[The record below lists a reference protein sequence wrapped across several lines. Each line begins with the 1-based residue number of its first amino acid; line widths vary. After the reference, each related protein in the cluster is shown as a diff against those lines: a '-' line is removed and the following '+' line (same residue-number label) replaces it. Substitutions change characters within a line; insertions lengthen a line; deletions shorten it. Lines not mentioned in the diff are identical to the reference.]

1 MNVFETVRENV
12 TAIDVVTMAGIKPNR
27 SKMICCP
34 FHNDKRPSMKVDN
47 QYYCFGCG
55 AKGDAID
62 FVANYYGLGLKAA
75 AEKIAT
81 DFVLAY
87 DDKRY
92 SENIQKKII
101 PKKSEYQIWAERKR
115 ELFANLSRLHE
126 KLRQMKIK
134 YEPKLREDSDWSPL
148 FSLAVKDFTYVD
160 YLYDYC
166 MFEATEDELKKEYE
180 EIVKEFKK
188 IEKRIN
194 DTESGA
200 GGSDVRQIG
209 EGLAV

>member
-1 MNVFETVRENV
+1 MISVG
-12 TAIDVVTMAGIKPNR
+12 IDVSKGKSTVCILKPYGEIVC
-27 SKMICCP
+27 SP
-34 FHNDKRPSMKVDN
+34 FEVQH
-47 QYYCFGCG
+47 
-55 AKGDAID
+55 
-62 FVANYYGLGLKAA
+62 
-75 AEKIAT
+75 T
-81 DFVLAY
+81 DT
-87 DDKRY
+87 
-92 SENIQKKII
+92 
-101 PKKSEYQIWAERKR
+101 
-115 ELFANLSRLHE
+115 ELNSLHE

-134 YEPKLREDSDWSPL
+134 YEPKLREDSDWSLL

-160 YLYDYC
+160 YLYDFC

-180 EIVKEFKK
+180 EIVKELKK

>member
-27 SKMICCP
+27 SKMICYP

-75 AEKIAT
+75 AEKFAT

-101 PKKSEYQIWAERKR
+101 PKKSEYQIWEERKR

-148 FSLAVKDFTYVD
+148 FSLAIKDFTYVD
-160 YLYDYC
+160 YLLYMTTAC
-166 MFEATEDELKKEYE
+166 LKLQ
-180 EIVKEFKK
+180 
-188 IEKRIN
+188 RMN
-194 DTESGA
+194 
-200 GGSDVRQIG
+200 
-209 EGLAV
+209 

>member
-1 MNVFETVRENV
+1 
-12 TAIDVVTMAGIKPNR
+12 
-27 SKMICCP
+27 
-34 FHNDKRPSMKVDN
+34 MKVDN

-126 KLRQMKIK
+126 KLRQIKIK

-180 EIVKEFKK
+180 EIVKELKK